1 MASMAQPIFIW
12 NNLMLFMTVKSIPI
26 PYLIRYYANDIP
38 VIKLLAKLCIVNGIS
53 STCKILDI
61 TARLI

>member
-1 MASMAQPIFIW
+1 
-12 NNLMLFMTVKSIPI
+12 MLFMTVKSIPI